1 MIIFVSMQQDELY
14 QYIGERRLEKI
25 RRVVS
30 NRQGNFTL
38 ILENVH
44 DAHNL
49 GAVLRTAE
57 SAGISE
63 IYALYT
69 VESSEKIRIISGH
82 KSSSG
87 AKKWI
92 DIHIYEDID
101 ACYSAVRKKYKYI
114 YASALSDSSYSLYD
128 LDLSTPVALVFGNE
142 HRGVSEES
150 IRRSDGVFTIPQ
162 FGFTQSLNI
171 SVACAI
177 SVYEGVRQRIAKGLY
192 PAGINIQGT
201 FKQNLLETYIKK
213 SHPKIFGKKD

>member
-1 MIIFVSMQQDELY
+1 MLQDKLY
-14 QYIGERRLEKI
+14 QYISERRLEKI
-25 RRVVS
+25 HRVVS
-30 NRQGNFTL
+30 NRQDDFTL

-63 IYALYT
+63 IFALYT
-69 VESSEKIRIISGH
+69 VESSEKLRKIAGH

-92 DIHIYEDID
+92 DIHVFEDTN
-101 ACYSAVRKKYKYI
+101 ACFTAVRKKYHSI
-114 YASALSDSSYSLYD
+114 YASAISDTGSSLYD
-128 LDLSTPVALVFGNE
+128 LNLTVPVALVFGNE

-150 IRRSDGVFTIPQ
+150 IRLSDGVFTIPQ

-177 SVYEGVRQRIAKGLY
+177 SVYEGVRQRISKGLY
-192 PAGINIQGT
+192 TRETKILSES
-201 FKQNLLETYIKK
+201 KQKLLEKYIKK
-213 SHPKIFGKKD
+213 SHPKIFGKDK